1 MSPIKRLLPFLL
13 LLSSW
18 LAAPAAETRPPVQ
31 LAIVG
36 LVHDHVWGMLPALEG
51 RTDIVLAGIVEPD
64 QALCHQIAERF
75 HLEAGLFYPTLEA
88 LRAQRKIDAVAL
100 FTSTYDH
107 RQWVEAC
114 APLGLPVMMEKP
126 MAVSLA
132 DARAMAAAAQKGGIP
147 LVVNFETTW
156 YASNHAAY
164 DLVRRQNALGDLR
177 KLVIRDGHSGPAAIC
192 SPFFLN
198 WLTDPVLN
206 GGGALMDF
214 GCYGANLS
222 TWLMA
227 GQRPTSVFAVTQH
240 LQPDVYPK
248 VDDEA
253 TIVLTYPRAQTII
266 QASWNWP
273 QGRKDMDLYGTT
285 GALRVPDRNSLFLR
299 QGNASEAAA
308 PVPKLA
314 APEDDMLTYFVAVT
328 RGEAKST
335 GLSSPELNVIVAEIL
350 DAARE
355 SARTGRRIDL
365 PAIPASN

>member
-1 MSPIKRLLPFLL
+1 MSPIKPVLLPLLFLL
-13 LLSSW
+13 SW
-18 LAAPAAETRPPVQ
+18 IAAPAAPENRPPVQ
-31 LAIVG
+31 LAIIG
-36 LVHDHVWGMLPALEG
+36 LVHDHVWGMLPALQG

-64 QALCHQIAERF
+64 QELCRQIAQRF
-75 HLEAGLFYPTLEA
+75 HLEAGLFHPTLDA
-88 LRAQRKIDAVAL
+88 LRAKQKIDAVAL
-100 FTSTYDH
+100 FTSTFDH
-107 RQWVEAC
+107 RRWVETC

-126 MAVSLA
+126 MAVSRA
-132 DARAMAAAAQKGGIP
+132 DAQAMAAAAQKGGIP

-164 DLVRRQNALGDLR
+164 DLVRRQDALGDLR

-222 TWLMA
+222 TWLME

-240 LQPDVYPK
+240 FQPDVYPK

-253 TIVLTYPRAQTII
+253 TIVLTYPKTQTII

-273 QGRKDMDLYGTT
+273 QGRKDMDLYGMH
-285 GALRVPDRNSLFLR
+285 GALRVPDKNSLFLR
-299 QGNASEAAA
+299 QGNTPEAAV
-308 PVPKLA
+308 PVPALA
-314 APEDDMLTYFVAVT
+314 APAGDMLTYFVAVA
-328 RGEAKST
+328 RREVKSA
-335 GLSSPELNVIVAEIL
+335 GLSSPEINVIVAEIL

-355 SARTGRRIDL
+355 SARTGKRIDL
-365 PAIPASN
+365 AATPGS

>member
-1 MSPIKRLLPFLL
+1 MLPTQRIAALL
-13 LLSSW
+13 LLLFSW
-18 LAAPAAETRPPVQ
+18 LSAPATETRPPVQ
-31 LAIVG
+31 LAVVG
-36 LVHDHVWGMLPALEG
+36 LVHDHVWGLLPALSG
-51 RTDIVLAGIVEPD
+51 RVDIQLAGIVEPD
-64 QALCHQIAERF
+64 QALCHEIAERF
-75 HLEAGLFYPTLEA
+75 HLDRALFYPTLEA

-100 FTSTYDH
+100 FTSTLDH
-107 RQWVEAC
+107 RRWVETC

-132 DARAMAAAAQKGGIP
+132 DARAMAAAARKGGIA

-164 DLVRRQNALGDLR
+164 DLVRRQHALGDLR
-177 KLVIRDGHSGPAAIC
+177 KLVVRDGHSGPAAIC

-198 WLTDPVLN
+198 WLTDPVRN

-222 TWLMA
+222 TWLMD

-240 LQPDVYPK
+240 FQPDIYPK

-253 TIVLTYPRAQTII
+253 TIVLSYPQAQTII

-273 QGRKDMDLYGTT
+273 QGRKDMDIYGTT

-299 QGNASEAAA
+299 QGSAPEAPA
-308 PVPKLA
+308 PVPALA
-314 APEDDMLTYFVAVT
+314 APQDDMLTYFVAVV
-328 RGEAKST
+328 RGDTKST

-365 PAIPASN
+365 PAARDE

>member
-1 MSPIKRLLPFLL
+1 MLLTKRVLPLLL

-18 LAAPAAETRPPVQ
+18 LAAPAAEDSPPVQ

-36 LVHDHVWGMLPALEG
+36 LVHDHVWGLLPALKG
-51 RTDIVLAGIVEPD
+51 RTDIALAGIVEPD
-64 QALCHQIAERF
+64 PALCRQIAERF

-100 FTSTYDH
+100 FTSTFDH
-107 RQWVEAC
+107 RKWVETC

-126 MAVSLA
+126 MAVSFA
-132 DARAMAAAAQKGGIP
+132 DAKAMAAASQKGGIP

-164 DLVRRQNALGDLR
+164 DLVRRQNALGNLR

-192 SPFFLN
+192 SPFFLA

-222 TWLMA
+222 TWLM
-227 GQRPTSVFAVTQH
+227 GGERPTSVLAVTQH
-240 LQPDVYPK
+240 FQPDVYPK

-253 TIVLTYPRAQTII
+253 TIVLTYPKAQTII

-285 GALRVPDRNSLFLR
+285 GALRIPDRNSLFLR
-299 QGNASEAAA
+299 QGNAAETAA

-335 GLSSPELNVIVAEIL
+335 GLSSPELNIIVAEIL

-355 SARTGRRIDL
+355 SARTGRRVDL
-365 PAIPASN
+365 NAAPGN

>member
-1 MSPIKRLLPFLL
+1 MFLIRPILPLLL

-18 LAAPAAETRPPVQ
+18 TAAPAAETRPPVQ

-36 LVHDHVWGMLPALEG
+36 LVHDHVWGLLPALAG
-51 RTDIVLAGIVEPD
+51 RTDIELAGIVEPD
-64 QALCHQIAERF
+64 AELCRQIATRF
-75 HLEAGLFYPTLEA
+75 HLDAALFHPTLEA
-88 LRAQRKIDAVAL
+88 LRAHRKIDAVAL
-100 FTSTYDH
+100 FTSTFDH
-107 RQWVEAC
+107 RKWVETC

-132 DARAMAAAAQKGGIP
+132 DARAMAAAAQKGSIA

-156 YASNHAAY
+156 YASNHAAAA
-164 DLVRRQNALGDLR
+164 LVRQDALGDLR

-192 SPFFLN
+192 SPFFLH

-222 TWLMA
+222 TWLMD
-227 GQRPTSVFAVTQH
+227 GQRPTSVLAVTQH
-240 LQPDVYPK
+240 FQPDVYPK

-253 TIVLTYPRAQTII
+253 TIVLTYPKAQTII

-273 QGRKDMDLYGTT
+273 HGRKDMDLYGTR
-285 GALRVPDRNSLFLR
+285 GALRVPDKNSLFLR
-299 QGNASEAAA
+299 QGNTPEAAV
-308 PVPKLA
+308 PVPPLA
-314 APEDDMLTYFVAVT
+314 APHGDMLTYFVAIA

-355 SARTGRRIDL
+355 SARTGKRIDL
-365 PAIPASN
+365 DATPRN